1 MSATGLA
8 VLVLAAG
15 KGTRMKSRR
24 TKVLHEICGK
34 PMLAYPLAAAAEL
47 GAEKLVVVIGRDADQ
62 VEAAFAGRSQF
73 VVQAEQRGTGHAVQV
88 ALPKLGDFAG
98 DVLVLY
104 GDTPLLRTETLL
116 RMQAKRR
123 ETGAK
128 LVILTSPEPLPGLV
142 IRAADGSVQRIVEQT
157 DATPQELTIREGNT
171 GVYWCDGALLAS
183 AVAELSPKNAQGELY
198 LTDVVAI
205 ARARGLAVEAICLAD
220 AEEALGVNTRAELAR
235 AAAVQRRRNVDGH
248 MANGV
253 TVIDPDNVYI
263 DTDVVIGCDTQIDP
277 GVVITGPTRIGE
289 GAHVKAHCVIESSVL
304 DDDVVVGPS
313 AHLRPGSVLRSGVRV
328 GNFVEVKN
336 SVLGRGV
343 KADHLAY
350 IGDADVGEDSSFG
363 CGSITVNYDWEKKHR
378 TTVGERVRI
387 GCNANLIAPI
397 VLESDSYVAAGTTI
411 TKTVPTDAIAV
422 STGRQ
427 KNLEGWGKKR
437 RKSAGHG
444 TGHGSSGSEPS

>member
-1 MSATGLA
+1 MGLA

-34 PMLAYPLAAAAEL
+34 PMLAYPLAAAAQL

-62 VEAAFAGRSQF
+62 VEAAFAGRAQF

-88 ALPKLGDFAG
+88 ALPKLRGFAG
-98 DVLVLY
+98 EVLVLY
-104 GDTPLLRTETLL
+104 GDTPLLRVETLA

-123 ETGAK
+123 ETGAP

-142 IRAADGSVQRIVEQT
+142 VRGADGRVERIVEQT
-157 DATPQELTIREGNT
+157 DATPEELRIREGNT
-171 GVYWCDGALLAS
+171 GVYLCDGAFLAS
-183 AVAELSPKNAQGELY
+183 AIAELSPKNAQGELY

-205 ARARGLAVEAICLAD
+205 ARRRGLAVDAICLDDAD
-220 AEEALGVNTRAELAR
+220 EALGVNTRAELAR
-235 AAAVQRRRNVDGH
+235 AAAVQRRRNVEAH

-253 TVIDPDNVYI
+253 TFIDPENVYV
-263 DTDVVIGCDTQIDP
+263 DSDVEIGRDTQIDP

-289 GAHVKAHCVIESSVL
+289 SAHVKAHCVIESCVL
-304 DDDVVVGPS
+304 GDDVVVGPS
-313 AHLRPGSVLRSGVRV
+313 AHLRPGSQLKSGVRI

-363 CGSITVNYDWEKKHR
+363 CGAITVNYDWEKKHR
-378 TTVGERVRI
+378 TSVGERVRI

-397 VLESDSYVAAGTTI
+397 ELESDSYVAAGTTV
-411 TKTVPTDAIAV
+411 TKLVPSDAIAV
-422 STGRQ
+422 GAARQ
-427 KNLEGWGKKR
+427 KNVEGWGKKR
-437 RKSAGHG
+437 RKNSQHGAGNG
-444 TGHGSSGSEPS
+444 GSESGRS